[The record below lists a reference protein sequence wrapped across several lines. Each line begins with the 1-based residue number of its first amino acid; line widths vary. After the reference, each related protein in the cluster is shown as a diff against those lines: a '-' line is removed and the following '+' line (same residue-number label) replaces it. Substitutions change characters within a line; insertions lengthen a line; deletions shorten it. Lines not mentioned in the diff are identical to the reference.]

1 MSKVKSKYVFIN
13 FICLLLL
20 TASTNLLSQNISKME
35 DSLLNNQLSNS
46 NRIKIHN
53 ILAREYS
60 FVNPIKSIENAEMAL
75 ELSNKMNDLTGV
87 ANAYRILGSVYAQN
101 DNYYQG
107 MEFFLSALD
116 IFEDN
121 GDSLGIGN
129 VYTSMGHYYSR
140 LGLIEQQIFY
150 HKKSLEIFRNL
161 GNQARIGIA
170 THNLSET
177 YLVFGKYEE
186 CEKLAFESVEI
197 NKRVKN
203 RSVLSSCYNVLGRL
217 QVELGNE
224 QLAKEYFYKVLT
236 ISEQLGENSQKLA
249 TVGALI
255 NLANVEESNQNY
267 EAMLNYLLK
276 AIEFS
281 GVSLLSEELADILLK
296 LTSYYVDTGQLDSA
310 KSYGKK
316 YQELLQKKRAK
327 QAEDRYKLISSVEAA
342 HNLQKERDQLEESN
356 LLKESK
362 LQLAYISIILISV
375 IILILIW
382 TLLLNIRKNKIL
394 AKQQKTIESQKL
406 RLESLNFTKDKFFGI
421 VAHDIKAPLNNM
433 KALSDLMLSH
443 IDRLEKKEIR
453 EMAQMTSN
461 SLKSTIKMA
470 DNLISWARLQMGDV
484 AVDQSLVDV
493 GNNLADIVT
502 LFKDIAAKKQ
512 IEMLSSFESD
522 LKIIVDPNQLEFII
536 RNLLNNAVKFT
547 RAHGM
552 IKISGQQE
560 NNKVIITVADNGIG
574 MPDEIKENV
583 FKLESKHS
591 MKGTDGEKGTGLG
604 LMLCQEFITLNN
616 GVLTIESKEDQGT
629 VITLT
634 FDAA

>member
-1 MSKVKSKYVFIN
+1 
-13 FICLLLL
+13 
-20 TASTNLLSQNISKME
+20 ME